1 MKLVALMALLVV
13 AIGTAA
19 AAENVPVPPPRPAAA
34 PAALP
39 APAAE
44 IAEPAPPSA
53 CRLRLT
59 AELAV
64 APSLPALSGPNECG
78 APDAVQLEA
87 VVLADRT
94 RVAVMPPATLRCE
107 FAEAIVHWV
116 REDIAPAA
124 RALGSA
130 LRSVDNYASYDCR
143 GRNRVVGAKLSEHGR
158 ANALDVRLFRLAD
171 GKVLELTDPAAPREL
186 RETLRKLT
194 CARFTTVLGPGSD
207 GYHENHVHVDL
218 APSAAAATACAS
230 GMCASPPIRPRP
242 RPCRCRARVPPAGAD
257 SAAGCNNA
265 GLSPGAVSS
274 PRRMRSGARRD
285 CRATRGLTGE
295 SPCFGA
301 STTTIEPDL
310 DPVVEVDHVLVGHA
324 DAARR
329 DRLSDIFRLVGA
341 VDAEQRVLAALV
353 EIDAARA
360 HADCAGRRR
369 RDRECQ
375 GRAAA

>member
-1 MKLVALMALLVV
+1 MARRVAVEPQHACAAARELVERRAAHGAEPADDDIEIGHSPPSFGATVAWKDARAGPRTNAAKSPDMDRVKLVALMALLVV

-19 AAENVPVPPPRPAAA
+19 AAENVPVPPRRPAAA

-39 APAAE
+39 AAAAK

-78 APDAVQLEA
+78 APDAVLLEA

-194 CARFTTVLGPGSD
+194 CARFNTVLGPGSD

-218 APSAAAATACAS
+218 APRRSGYRMCQWDVREPADPPAAAAV
-230 GMCASPPIRPRP
+230 PLPRP
-242 RPCRCRARVPPAGAD
+242 RPAG
-257 SAAGCNNA
+257 G
-265 GLSPGAVSS
+265 
-274 PRRMRSGARRD
+274 
-285 CRATRGLTGE
+285 RG
-295 SPCFGA
+295 
-301 STTTIEPDL
+301 
-310 DPVVEVDHVLVGHA
+310 
-324 DAARR
+324 
-329 DRLSDIFRLVGA
+329 
-341 VDAEQRVLAALV
+341 
-353 EIDAARA
+353 
-360 HADCAGRRR
+360 
-369 RDRECQ
+369 
-375 GRAAA
+375 